1 MLAKIITRKKS
12 PEIVEEKLLNLL
24 KEIDTV
30 NEREFDIQ
38 NRIDQREAIDI
49 IKHYKEIIK
58 TGNKPQKDMRQY
70 KDKC

>member
-1 MLAKIITRKKS
+1 MLAKTITRKKS

-24 KEIDTV
+24 KESDTV
-30 NEREFDIQ
+30 KEREFDIQ
-38 NRIDQREAIDI
+38 NIIDQREAIGI

-58 TGNKPQKDMRQY
+58 TGNKTQKDMRQY